1 MKICVHRDEGSV
13 LIGFTKSILSLI
25 FGKYSASSLL
35 LAIIP
40 ENNDSTEILLHK
52 HITRSYT
59 SILNFKTALLHISGI
74 LDLKGRE
81 ISASLNAENYVLILQ
96 LQDILKVFSSE

>member
-1 MKICVHRDEGSV
+1 MKIRVYRDAGSV
-13 LIGFTKSILSLI
+13 LIGFTTSILSLI
-25 FGKYSASSLL
+25 FGKYSASLL

-59 SILNFKTALLHISGI
+59 SILNFKTALLHISEI

-81 ISASLNAENYVLILQ
+81 ISASLNAENYVLVLQ
-96 LQDILKVFSSE
+96 LQDILKEFSSE

>member
-1 MKICVHRDEGSV
+1 M

-25 FGKYSASSLL
+25 FGKYSASLL
-35 LAIIP
+35 FAIIP

-81 ISASLNAENYVLILQ
+81 ISASLNAEN
-96 LQDILKVFSSE
+96 